1 VLRDGAAAQ
10 YGSVAIA
17 GAVLS
22 WSTSSKAASLNC
34 DTSTNTPSLLRRAIP
49 ALHATI
55 RHFSNIA

>member
-1 VLRDGAAAQ
+1 MT
-10 YGSVAIA
+10 